1 MYKPDT
7 LTRRGSLRSLRSAPL
22 LSTVL
27 ESTLSLTRIH
37 PIASL
42 ELPGLDYAIQSQSA
56 LGGLGHH
63 RELGTSLRSGI
74 AAITAASASAG
85 GLSQSQSA
93 LLGRYG
99 PNASIRHN
107 ERKIVQPKRVLSR
120 KLKPHLVA
128 DTVKQYISRAQ
139 RTTKKGTQEQQNNM
153 EFLRGVYAFMQ
164 VSRSSVDY
172 SNSSISNVSGNGNGN
187 GEASGGYE
195 ATLTTLPSDE
205 PATISSRRSTNRT
218 ANSAIRTIRE
228 TEPETEATATATA
241 ATTATAEEAAA
252 TWPGQAPSQQTKTKS
267 KSQTRSPAQ
276 KPQQSQSQSQSRQLL
291 QTAAPAETVQDS

>member
-1 MYKPDT
+1 MYKPET

-74 AAITAASASAG
+74 AAITAASASAAG
-85 GLSQSQSA
+85 GISQSQSA

-99 PNASIRHN
+99 PNASLRHN

-172 SNSSISNVSGNGNGN
+172 SNSSSSNVSGNG
-187 GEASGGYE
+187 EASGFSGYE
-195 ATLTTLPSDE
+195 ASLTTLPSSDE
-205 PATISSRRSTNRT
+205 PATISPRRSTRT
-218 ANSAIRTIRE
+218 ANSAIRTIRK
-228 TEPETEATATATA
+228 TEKTTATAVS
-241 ATTATAEEAAA
+241 TTTAEEAAA
-252 TWPGQAPSQQTKTKS
+252 TWPGQASTQQTES
-267 KSQTRSPAQ
+267 KTRSPGQ
-276 KPQQSQSQSQSRQLL
+276 KHQQSQSQSRQVV
-291 QTAAPAETVQDS
+291 QTAASAATGTVDS

>member
-42 ELPGLDYAIQSQSA
+42 ELPGLDYAVHSQSA
-56 LGGLGHH
+56 FGAYGLAHP
-63 RELGTSLRSGI
+63 RDLATCTSLRSGL
-74 AAITAASASAG
+74 AAITAASASAAG
-85 GLSQSQSA
+85 GVSQSQSA

-99 PNASIRHN
+99 PNASIRHG

-139 RTTKKGTQEQQNNM
+139 RTTKKGSQEQQNM

-172 SNSSISNVSGNGNGN
+172 SGNGYGS
-187 GEASGGYE
+187 GEYE
-195 ATLTTLPSDE
+195 ATLTTLPSDNPE
-205 PATISSRRSTNRT
+205 PTAIIGSGINIRSITDNDK
-218 ANSAIRTIRE
+218 
-228 TEPETEATATATA
+228 EA
-241 ATTATAEEAAA
+241 EAAA
-252 TWPGQAPSQQTKTKS
+252 AKTRAGEAEVLWPNSLDSCNNTSCTSTSSSS
-267 KSQTRSPAQ
+267 KSDPAQ
-276 KPQQSQSQSQSRQLL
+276 KIIIPGTKIS
-291 QTAAPAETVQDS
+291 TNKPEDS